1 MEEIVL
7 SFGSN
12 LGNKKENILKA
23 YGLLQARLGKQI
35 KTSDIIQTEP
45 WGFTSEELFA
55 NSVAVFQTEYSAEEC
70 LKIINQIEKELGRI
84 RNMSAG
90 YENRV
95 IDIDILFYG
104 DMIINTPDLTV
115 PHPLLHLRQFVMI
128 PLKQIIP
135 EWVHPVIKKKI
146 KDI

>member
-115 PHPLLHLRQFVMI
+115 PHPFCICGNLS
-128 PLKQIIP
+128 
-135 EWVHPVIKKKI
+135 
-146 KDI
+146 

>member
-55 NSVAVFQTEYSAEEC
+55 NSAAVFQTEYSAEEC

-104 DMIINTPDLTV
+104 DMIINTPDLTF